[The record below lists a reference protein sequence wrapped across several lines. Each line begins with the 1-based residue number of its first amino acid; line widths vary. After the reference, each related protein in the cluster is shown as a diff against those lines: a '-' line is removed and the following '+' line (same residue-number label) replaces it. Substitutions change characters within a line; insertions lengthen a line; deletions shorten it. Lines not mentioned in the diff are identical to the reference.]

1 MSRNLWC
8 LLILLVAGGCASR
21 SGAVPAP
28 FPRPNRVPG
37 LPTEASTTRP
47 PDPYAI
53 TSTALDL
60 RGVPFVDG
68 GSTPA
73 GFDCSGFTYHVFRQH
88 GVELPRLAAQQYRV
102 GSAID
107 PNAIEPGDLL
117 FFSTVARRMW
127 GWRSAGMSSCM
138 PRPNGGRCAWS
149 DWARAIGRDGFSAP
163 AASWT
168 GLPDG
173 RRSYRRQKA
182 EET

>member
-117 FFSTVARRMW
+117 FFSTVAPGASHVGLAIGGGEFVHAPSERGQVRVERL
-127 GWRSAGMSSCM
+127 GSSY
-138 PRPNGGRCAWS
+138 
-149 DWARAIGRDGFSAP
+149 WARRFLGA
-163 AASWT
+163 
-168 GLPDG
+168 
-173 RRSYRRQKA
+173 RRVVDR
-182 EET
+182 TP